1 MFKLHDMFCTLPV
14 AMAGLPLS
22 TVQYVMCFRICGFMF
37 PHNGPFG
44 TWLMWHILKATH
56 QGQSVMSAIDYLLV
70 L

>member
-1 MFKLHDMFCTLPV
+1 MSLHISKTMFKLHDMFCTLPV

-44 TWLMWHILKATH
+44 TWL
-56 QGQSVMSAIDYLLV
+56 
-70 L
+70 